1 MYCSECGNAIRTEL
15 NYCNR
20 CGAEVLS
27 RSSGNIEVASNLSN
41 VVGAIGVFGFLSYLA
56 VLYLLLSN
64 GIPWPG
70 VTWISLFYLFALS
83 MICSRIL
90 KLIGAQSSKPIRNRA
105 WTAAPGEI
113 DAPVNDRLID
123 DRGTPAS
130 VVEHT
135 TRSLDYVPAPR
146 K

>member
-1 MYCSECGNAIRTEL
+1 MYCSECGNAIRPEL

-20 CGAEVLS
+20 CGAAVLS

-41 VVGAIGVFGFLSYLA
+41 VVGAIGVFGFLSYIA

-64 GIPWPG
+64 GVPWPG
-70 VTWISLFYLFALS
+70 VAWISLFYLVALS
-83 MICSRIL
+83 IICSRIL
-90 KLIGAQSSKPIRNRA
+90 KLIGAQSSKPIRNSS
-105 WTAAPGEI
+105 WTATTGEL
-113 DAPVNDRLID
+113 DPPVNDRLID

-135 TRSLDYVPAPR
+135 TRTLDQVPISR